1 MTAAETL
8 IQLARGTPVPPLREV
23 DRAFARLLQRMGGTP
38 EVALAGAPAMRA
50 VSLGHSGFPLDG
62 ARALLDELGAD
73 ATLPE
78 AGAWADALRASPL
91 IAADTDA
98 SAPLVFE
105 HGMVAL
111 RRYARYEQRLAD
123 ALRTRRD
130 VLTEAADDAALARL
144 LDRKSTRL
152 NSSH

>member
-1 MTAAETL
+1 MIRRPPRSTRTDTL
-8 IQLARGTPVPPLREV
+8 
-23 DRAFARLLQRMGGTP
+23 
-38 EVALAGAPAMRA
+38 
-50 VSLGHSGFPLDG
+50 FPYTTLF
-62 ARALLDELGAD
+62 RSGAD

-130 VLTEAADDAALARL
+130 VLTEAAADAAPARL
-144 LDRKSTRL
+144 FALQPGTLDRPALAAWTVQRPRL
-152 NSSH
+152 PLVTGGPGTGHTPPLSPEERRGGKGGSN